1 MQFILFKS
9 EPRETP
15 FAPEWE
21 YTLAEQVLKEIN
33 FKSLSRYL
41 LKKEKQII
49 KSTSVINDGYTG
61 LGKKSVTARFN
72 SFNIFTFKNKEINK
86 IKQAVIKA
94 HEMFLKYYKIKIPKE
109 LWIQSWFNVMRK
121 GEKIKLH
128 IHGTSPDTYLSGNL
142 MVQCQDTKTIYVNP
156 QNQINEPIKYESLN
170 EVGKLT
176 LFQTCIPHCTDKQI
190 DTQERI
196 SVAFDLSTYQVNK
209 NYIKIK

>member
-9 EPRETP
+9 EPRKTP

-21 YTLAEQVLKEIN
+21 YTLAEQVLKKVN

-72 SFNIFTFKNKEINK
+72 SFNVFTFKNKEI
-86 IKQAVIKA
+86 
-94 HEMFLKYYKIKIPKE
+94 YKIKIPKE

-128 IHGTSPDTYLSGNL
+128 IHGTSPNTYLSGNL

-156 QNQINEPIKYESLN
+156 QNQINEPIKHEGNN

-176 LFQTCIPHCTDKQI
+176 LFQTCIPHCTDKQ
-190 DTQERI
+190 TNAQERI
-196 SVAFDLSTYQVNK
+196 SIAFDLSPDQVNK